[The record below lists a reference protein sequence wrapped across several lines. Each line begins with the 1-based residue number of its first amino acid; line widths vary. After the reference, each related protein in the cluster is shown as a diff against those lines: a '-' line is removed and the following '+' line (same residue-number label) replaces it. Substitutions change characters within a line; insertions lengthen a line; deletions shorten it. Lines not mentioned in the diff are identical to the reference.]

1 MTLRS
6 ASCAATCPGTCH
18 VQQRA
23 LDCLPGRWCY
33 HTAHLSGAGE
43 SHRWVLEIS
52 GLRPRL
58 LGLHLNPTET
68 LTAAILPADDEEAV

>member
-1 MTLRS
+1 
-6 ASCAATCPGTCH
+6 
-18 VQQRA
+18 
-23 LDCLPGRWCY
+23 
-33 HTAHLSGAGE
+33 
-43 SHRWVLEIS
+43 VLEIS